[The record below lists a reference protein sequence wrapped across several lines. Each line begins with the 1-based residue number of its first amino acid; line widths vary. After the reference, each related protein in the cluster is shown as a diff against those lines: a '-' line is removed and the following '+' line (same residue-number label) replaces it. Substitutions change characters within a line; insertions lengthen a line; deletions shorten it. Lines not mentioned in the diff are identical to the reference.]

1 MDQQQYQK
9 KLKIRSYIWAIGFTL
24 MLAALMFFLIEKP
37 YEKETATDVFAALSN
52 CFIVPAALVGG
63 FGALSYMAKL
73 GAYDGLV
80 YSFKNYGLHTL
91 IGGAFTKKK
100 TQTFREYKEEK
111 DEKGRKWFPNL
122 LWSGLGSLLI
132 GIILAVVSETLAAL

>member
-1 MDQQQYQK
+1 MDQEKYEK
-9 KLKIRSYIWAIGFTL
+9 KLKIRAYVWTVGFTL
-24 MLAALMFFLIEKP
+24 MLAALMFFTLEKP
-37 YEKETATDVFAALSN
+37 HEEENAKAVLGALSN

-111 DEKGRKWFPNL
+111 DEKGRRWFPHL
-122 LWSGLGSLLI
+122 LWVGLAALVI
-132 GIILAVVSETLAAL
+132 GIILAIVSEIL

>member
-1 MDQQQYQK
+1 MDQEKYEK
-9 KLKIRSYIWAIGFTL
+9 KLKIRAYVWTVGFTL
-24 MLAALMFFLIEKP
+24 MLVAVMFFTLEKP
-37 YEKETATDVFAALSN
+37 YEQENARAVLGALSN

-111 DEKGRKWFPNL
+111 DEKGRRWFPHL
-122 LWSGLGSLLI
+122 LWVGLSALAI
-132 GIILAVVSETLAAL
+132 GIILAIVSEIL

>member
-1 MDQQQYQK
+1 MDQQQYEK
-9 KLKIRSYIWAIGFTL
+9 KLKIRSYIWAVGFTL
-24 MLAALMFFLIEKP
+24 MLAAVMFFTLEKP
-37 YEKETATDVFAALSN
+37 YEEQTAKDVLGALSY
-52 CFIVPAALVGG
+52 CFVVPAALVGG

-111 DEKGRKWFPNL
+111 DEKGRKWFPQL
-122 LWSGLGSLLI
+122 LWCGLGSLVI
-132 GIILAVVSETLAAL
+132 GLILAIVSELL

>member
-1 MDQQQYQK
+1 MDQEKYEK
-9 KLKIRSYIWAIGFTL
+9 KLKIRAYVWTVGFTL
-24 MLAALMFFLIEKP
+24 MLAAVMFFTLEKP
-37 YEKETATDVFAALSN
+37 HEQETAKDVLGALSN

-111 DEKGRKWFPNL
+111 DEKGRRWFPHL
-122 LWSGLGSLLI
+122 LWVGLSALAI
-132 GIILAVVSETLAAL
+132 GIILAIVSEIL